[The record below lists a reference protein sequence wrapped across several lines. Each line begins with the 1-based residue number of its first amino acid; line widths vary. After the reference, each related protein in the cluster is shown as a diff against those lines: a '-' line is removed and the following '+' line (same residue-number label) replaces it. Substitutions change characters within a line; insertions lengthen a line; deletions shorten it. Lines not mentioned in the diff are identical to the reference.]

1 MRCDLRPPRV
11 SANDRSV
18 RCPKGPPHS
27 SRPHL
32 TIACA
37 GPSDSP
43 IGGQS
48 FYVDG
53 AQAIRRRAQLGRV
66 SMTAEV
72 ARNARIPRS
81 VNRGF
86 ALWGSSWRWV
96 AGAQPGVRLTRLVD
110 RVSVLEEPS

>member
-48 FYVDG
+48 FYVTARKLSG
-53 AQAIRRRAQLGRV
+53 GELSFGRV